1 MKVSVVDLGFNSAK
15 MVNYD
20 VKHDGTFN
28 AYRQEGFSVKLGEGL
43 GRSGYLSGEPV
54 QRTIKALKLFRDII
68 NFDSIHHILPVATSA
83 VRDAVNR
90 DSFLGEI
97 QKKTGFQ
104 FKVLSG
110 EEEGLYSYIG
120 ALHATC
126 VPTSLFF
133 DLGGG
138 SLELVYTENYQ
149 IKKVKSYPLGA
160 LRMSKMYGNSD
171 GSFSKKAYSKMER
184 YILDTLPDSKE
195 LGVSVDTTL
204 VGVGGTLRAIA
215 RHEQELVGYDLDKI
229 HNYRMDY
236 SSVST
241 MADKLYKMDRH
252 DLDKIKAIGSN
263 RVETI
268 VAGSAIISLLM
279 QRLAFDKV
287 VVSARGLREGI
298 VSVFLR
304 DPKEFYSN
312 RMTAQQV
319 KAHVRLACKQEVLT
333 QYALSLIKPLVSA
346 GLLREK
352 ERAILTHALK
362 EMATL
367 PTVTSLS
374 NLFYLLMDED
384 NAFLTHREQ
393 LVLALAIIHTKKE
406 KTVDW
411 LFSRYKSILEPQN
424 EKSIQ
429 RVSACISLSEIL
441 ERTKSTARLSIN
453 SSGKKVTIKVKQ
465 GRSRQAVPA
474 ALLANALQNFERAFD
489 VVASCQIVVAAAN
502 GSSASKKYQEVKVIA

>member
-1 MKVSVVDLGFNSAK
+1 MKVAVVDLGFNSAK
-15 MVNYD
+15 LVNYD
-20 VKHDGTFN
+20 IKQDGTFI
-28 AYRQEGFSVKLGEGL
+28 AYRQEGFNVKLGEGL
-43 GRSGYLSGEPV
+43 GRGGYLSGEPV

-68 NFDSIHHILPVATSA
+68 NFDSIHHTLSVATSA
-83 VRDAVNR
+83 VRDASNR
-90 DSFLGEI
+90 DPFLKEI
-97 QKKTGFQ
+97 RRETGFQ

-120 ALHATC
+120 ALQATC
-126 VPTSLFF
+126 APTSLFF

-138 SLELVYTENYQ
+138 SLELVYTENYE

-160 LRMSKMYGNSD
+160 LRMSKMYSNGD
-171 GSFSKKAYSKMER
+171 GSFSKKAYSKMQSH
-184 YILDTLPDSKE
+184 ILDTLPDSKE
-195 LGVSVDTTL
+195 LGISVDTTL

-215 RHEQELVGYDLDKI
+215 RHEQEIVGYDLDKI

-236 SSVST
+236 SSVSA
-241 MADKLYKMDRH
+241 MADELYEMDRS
-252 DLDKIKAIGSN
+252 DLDKIKAIGNN

-268 VAGSAIISLLM
+268 VAGSTIISLLM
-279 QRLAFDKV
+279 QKLSFDKV

-304 DPKEFYSN
+304 DPKELYSN
-312 RMTAQQV
+312 KITAQRA
-319 KAHVRLACKQEVLT
+319 KAHVKLAGKQEVLPP
-333 QYALSLIKPLVSA
+333 YALSLAKPLVSA

-352 ERAILTHALK
+352 ERVILTHALK

-441 ERTKSTARLSIN
+441 ERTKSTVRLSIN
-453 SSGKKVTIKVKQ
+453 SSGKKVAIKVVQ
-465 GRSRQAVPA
+465 GRSRKAIPA

-502 GSSASKKYQEVKVIA
+502 DSSASRKYQEVKVIA